1 MLLIDCYSIAYI
13 SSVEYT
19 TNTCTT
25 MLLSTAYSM
34 FILYLYYTT
43 LYYLVVLLVV
53 FSVVVTSFVSFTS
66 HLLVLLLVTLPLSS
80 SGECICESVLVN
92 GDIGLNG
99 VVASIFGPFNDD
111 VYDFSSL

>member
-1 MLLIDCYSIAYI
+1 
-13 SSVEYT
+13 
-19 TNTCTT
+19 
-25 MLLSTAYSM
+25 MLLSTVYSM
-34 FILYLYYTT
+34 LILYLYYTT

-111 VYDFSSL
+111 VYDFTSL